1 MGVRPPFVGPPL
13 YIRAGA
19 AYLPAAEG
27 GLPMDRIRR
36 TWQLM
41 GYSWNVLA
49 QDKTLL
55 VLPLFSAIASAA
67 VLAVFLVPLIAG
79 EVVRAGV
86 PRVGGMFGYGI
97 LFVYLF
103 ANYFVATFFNTA
115 LVSCAVR
122 RLRGEPSGAS
132 VGLRDAAARLP
143 AIAGWAIVSA
153 TIGLVLRM
161 IEDKSKLLGRI
172 VAGLLGIAFSVASF
186 LVVPLLVAENLGP
199 LAALRRSAE
208 LLRRSWAE
216 QLVGAVSF
224 GLLFALLGIP
234 AFAGIALGVV
244 FAAVVSWSTTGIVVL
259 LAAVGLA
266 VVYLLVLGLVQATLK
281 TIFQAAV
288 YLNLKDGTPIPGV
301 A

>member
-1 MGVRPPFVGPPL
+1 
-13 YIRAGA
+13 
-19 AYLPAAEG
+19 
-27 GLPMDRIRR
+27 MDRIRR

-41 GYSWNVLA
+41 GFSWNVLR

-55 VLPLFSAIASAA
+55 VLPLLSALASAA

-79 EVVRAGV
+79 EIARAGL

-103 ANYFVATFFNTA
+103 ANYFVVTFFNTA
-115 LVSCAVR
+115 LISCAVR
-122 RLRGEPSGAS
+122 RLRGEPARATD
-132 VGLRDAAARLP
+132 GLRDAGARLP

-153 TIGLVLRM
+153 TVGVVLRA
-161 IEDKSKLLGRI
+161 IEDRSKLLGRL

-186 LVVPLLVAENLGP
+186 LVVPLLVVENLGP

-224 GLLFALLGIP
+224 GLVFALLGIP
-234 AFAGIALGVV
+234 AFAGIALGIV
-244 FAAVVSWSTTGIVVL
+244 FAAAVSWSSAGIVVM
-259 LAAVGLA
+259 LAAIALA
-266 VVYLLVLGLVQATLK
+266 VLYLVVLGLVQTTLK
-281 TIFQAAV
+281 AIFQAAV
-288 YLNLKDGTPIPGV
+288 YLNLKDGLPIPG
-301 A
+301 AA